1 MNISPQYCI
10 PTHIIS
16 GFLGAGKTT
25 LLKAILA
32 QKPEHEIWAVVI
44 NEFGQIGV
52 DQLLLIDEEGYAIKE
67 LVGGVYVV
75 VAN

>member
-1 MNISPQYCI
+1 MKLISRKAV

-25 LLKAILA
+25 LLQYLLT
-32 QKPEHEIWAVVI
+32 QKPEHETWAVLM

-52 DQLLLIDEEGYAIKE
+52 DQQLYYSTARLYS
-67 LVGGVYVV
+67 
-75 VAN
+75 